1 MNVIALTDVSWFE
14 FLREKDFKLINFW
27 TPTGWEP
34 KKINPGDMFY
44 LFLKKPYRKV
54 GGYAR
59 YVYSLQLTV
68 RDAWNKF
75 AQANGASDINMM
87 LEQLSA
93 IRGTRIDENTII
105 GCILLQDPVFL
116 PDNEFFD
123 SQIIG
128 VEIKQAM
135 QKFKYI
141 RGAEIIGSEYTTD
154 EIRDYVLNE
163 ETTVEYTL
171 TEQKRRIGQSAF
183 REKLLELYGKCA
195 VTREDYPLV
204 LEAAHID
211 PYIGESSNH
220 PQNGLILRSDVHKL
234 FDANLLVIDTNY
246 RVRLSNIL
254 SETSYERFEN
264 KLIELPENRKYY
276 PSLAALERRMEKLVE
291 LNH

>member
-1 MNVIALTDVSWFE
+1 MDIIALTDVRWFK

-44 LFLKKPYRKV
+44 LFLKSPYRKV

-59 YVYSLQLTV
+59 YVYSFQLTV

-75 AQANGASDINMM
+75 GQANGASDINMM
-87 LEQLSA
+87 LEQLSS
-93 IRGTRIDENTII
+93 IRGSRIDENTII
-105 GCILLQDPVFL
+105 GCIMLQDPVFL

-123 SQIIG
+123 SMEIG

-141 RGAEIIGSEYTTD
+141 KGAEIIRQEYTID
-154 EIRDYVLNE
+154 KIDDYILNE
-163 ETTVEYTL
+163 EATVEYTL
-171 TEQKRRIGQSAF
+171 SAHKRRIGQSTF
-183 REKLLELYGKCA
+183 REKLLELYRKCA

-211 PYIGESSNH
+211 PYIGESSNY
-220 PQNGLILRSDVHKL
+220 PD
-234 FDANLLVIDTNY
+234 
-246 RVRLSNIL
+246 
-254 SETSYERFEN
+254 
-264 KLIELPENRKYY
+264 RK
-276 PSLAALERRMEKLVE
+276 SVV
-291 LNH
+291 

>member
-1 MNVIALTDVSWFE
+1 MDIIALTDVSWFK

-44 LFLKKPYRKV
+44 LFLKSPYRKV

-59 YVYSLQLTV
+59 YVYSFQLTV
-68 RDAWNKF
+68 RDTWNKF
-75 AQANGASDINMM
+75 GQANGAPNINMM

-105 GCILLQDPVFL
+105 GCIMLQDPVFL

-123 SQIIG
+123 SMEIG

-141 RGAEIIGSEYTTD
+141 KGAEIIRQEYTID
-154 EIRDYVLNE
+154 KIDDYILNE
-163 ETTVEYTL
+163 EATVEYTL
-171 TEQKRRIGQSAF
+171 SAHKRRIGQSTF
-183 REKLLELYGKCA
+183 REKLLELYRKCA

-211 PYIGESSNH
+211 PYIGESSNY

-234 FDANLLVIDTNY
+234 FDANLLAIDTNY
-246 RVRLSNIL
+246 HVKLSNIL
-254 SETSYERFEN
+254 AGTSYERFEN
-264 KLIELPENRKYY
+264 EPIVLPENKNFY
-276 PSLAALERRMEKLVE
+276 PSEDALKRRIEKLFVF
-291 LNH
+291 NP

>member
-1 MNVIALTDVSWFE
+1 M
-14 FLREKDFKLINFW
+14 REKDFKLINFW

-44 LFLKKPYRKV
+44 LFLKSPYRKV

-59 YVYSLQLTV
+59 YVYSFQLTV

-75 AQANGASDINMM
+75 GQANGASDINMM
-87 LEQLSA
+87 LEQLSS
-93 IRGTRIDENTII
+93 IRGSRIDENTII
-105 GCILLQDPVFL
+105 GCIMLQDPVFL

-123 SQIIG
+123 SMEIG

-141 RGAEIIGSEYTTD
+141 KGAEIIRQEYTID
-154 EIRDYVLNE
+154 KIDDYILNE
-163 ETTVEYTL
+163 EATVEYTL
-171 TEQKRRIGQSAF
+171 SAHKRRIGQSTF
-183 REKLLELYGKCA
+183 REKLLELYRKCA

-211 PYIGESSNH
+211 PYIGESSNY

-234 FDANLLVIDTNY
+234 FDANLLAIDTNY
-246 RVRLSNIL
+246 HVKLSNIL
-254 SETSYERFEN
+254 AGTSYERFEN
-264 KLIELPENRKYY
+264 EPIVLPENKNFY
-276 PSLAALERRMEKLVE
+276 PSEDALKRRIEKLFVF
-291 LNH
+291 NP